1 MKASSL
7 LPVDGHTWAGPS
19 GEVRLGSSA
28 QRWCFL
34 AVKQIPVAVLD
45 TEDSHYKTL
54 GLPTEFPTPE
64 EVRRAYLR
72 LARECHP
79 DKHRSGEDKAA
90 AERRFKKVA
99 EAYEVLSDK
108 ERSTSYRY
116 GLLPAYLPRFQLE
129 LHKNRMAKQ
138 EEEGESFF
146 HYSTDH
152 VPAVLSSAELVDHI
166 IEPGH
171 RGGADHHV
179 EGKNSEHDA
188 AVELRRSSSVVV
200 KPRRQEDVFFDSKG
214 FGEGLL
220 DWLNTLLQTSLTK
233 VEQCASGAVYC
244 QIIDSAF
251 PGRVPLKKVNWMA
264 KVDYEYVHNYKI
276 LQRAFDQCNI
286 AKHIDVD
293 KLCKG
298 KFQDNLEFL
307 QWMKAFYDSAVP
319 TDVALNYDPV
329 ARRQGCQ
336 LPPWAAN
343 AAPPSLI
350 NKENHAPRNG
360 GGRPTAGRTA
370 GVRTKPFS
378 GGSAPVGV
386 ARQPPPPPQVDLSRF
401 VTVEEYEELK

>member
-1 MKASSL
+1 M
-7 LPVDGHTWAGPS
+7 D
-19 GEVRLGSSA
+19 
-28 QRWCFL
+28 
-34 AVKQIPVAVLD
+34 
-45 TEDSHYKTL
+45 
-54 GLPTEFPTPE
+54 
-64 EVRRAYLR
+64 
-72 LARECHP
+72 
-79 DKHRSGEDKAA
+79 
-90 AERRFKKVA
+90 
-99 EAYEVLSDK
+99 
-108 ERSTSYRY
+108 
-116 GLLPAYLPRFQLE
+116 PAY
-129 LHKNRMAKQ
+129 
-138 EEEGESFF
+138 S
-146 HYSTDH
+146 
-152 VPAVLSSAELVDHI
+152 LSKS
-166 IEPGH
+166 
-171 RGGADHHV
+171 
-179 EGKNSEHDA
+179 
-188 AVELRRSSSVVV
+188 
-200 KPRRQEDVFFDSKG
+200 Q
-214 FGEGLL
+214 LL

-336 LPPWAAN
+336 LPSWATK

-360 GGRPTAGRTA
+360 GGRPPTAGRTA
-370 GVRTKPFS
+370 GVRAKPFS

-386 ARQPPPPPQVDLSRF
+386 SRQQQQPPQVDLSRF
-401 VTVEEYEELK
+401 VTVEEYEELKESAVCLERERDFYFGKLRQVEILLQEIDVTPSKSTEELREMVQTILYPAVVLASREINNQSPRQWVGTNTDLMRTRERILTEGRLRSDLREHCYDVQRNRRAPSHRLVSGHGGSCCPRRWVAPTLVFVNDSRSSNHTEAGGDGRTHTSCPNDLVIRLYTATGPFEIVCFAKTASVRGPSE

>member
-1 MKASSL
+1 M
-7 LPVDGHTWAGPS
+7 D
-19 GEVRLGSSA
+19 
-28 QRWCFL
+28 
-34 AVKQIPVAVLD
+34 
-45 TEDSHYKTL
+45 
-54 GLPTEFPTPE
+54 
-64 EVRRAYLR
+64 
-72 LARECHP
+72 
-79 DKHRSGEDKAA
+79 
-90 AERRFKKVA
+90 
-99 EAYEVLSDK
+99 
-108 ERSTSYRY
+108 
-116 GLLPAYLPRFQLE
+116 PAY
-129 LHKNRMAKQ
+129 
-138 EEEGESFF
+138 S
-146 HYSTDH
+146 
-152 VPAVLSSAELVDHI
+152 LSKS
-166 IEPGH
+166 
-171 RGGADHHV
+171 
-179 EGKNSEHDA
+179 
-188 AVELRRSSSVVV
+188 
-200 KPRRQEDVFFDSKG
+200 Q
-214 FGEGLL
+214 LL

-343 AAPPSLI
+343 SAPPSLI

-360 GGRPTAGRTA
+360 GGRPPTAGRTA
-370 GVRTKPFS
+370 GVRAKPLNA
-378 GGSAPVGV
+378 GSAPVGV
-386 ARQPPPPPQVDLSRF
+386 ARQPPPQVDLSRF
-401 VTVEEYEELK
+401 VTVEEYEELKESAVCLERERDFYFGKLRQVEILLQEIDVTQKSTEELREMVQTILFASEEEGEFVEGELAIDEGGPDGGAVMEGQMTGVSM